1 MGWMMWG
8 LVNGMDDVGIIEWD
22 DDVGI
27 IEWD

>member
-1 MGWMMWG
+1 MGWMMWR